1 MKLLMI
7 KSSEEVFDVFLT
19 GSDRGRQGTTKEAQ
33 QRRQGTAKEAA
44 TQAED
49 GDDEGVGRRW
59 RCRRSRVR
67 QEKKAKISCTR
78 KVAEIRASLVMEL
91 NELGEKVLYTS
102 SGKVYRLL
110 PVIMTLCKQKHKLNG

>member
-49 GDDEGVGRRW
+49 GDDGGVGRRW
-59 RCRRSRVR
+59 RCRRSRTTMAGRRNFFRKIEATLRNWRSRVR
-67 QEKKAKISCTR
+67 QEKKAKRGLMCKIET
-78 KVAEIRASLVMEL
+78 M
-91 NELGEKVLYTS
+91 
-102 SGKVYRLL
+102 VYLSF
-110 PVIMTLCKQKHKLNG
+110 